1 MAYWKDR
8 EGKIMSNME
17 NSWNRNKKDHTDP
30 IWDVDHPK
38 YLSLKSQFA
47 REKVNKENAQK
58 EKAAKA
64 VEDKKALDN
73 ESPEFTGILDRETY
87 MQWKLLM
94 NLEEDGQTE
103 RKNRDMK
110 DIYSNITW
118 FFRRLKR
125 VLDFLPIIWRGY
137 DFDYAH
143 AIELFRYQLERTAD
157 LLESDKAY
165 TIDSNI
171 HAQKIRTAIKL
182 MDKVYDEEY
191 MEDFYDKKI
200 SIEEAIKKQERAHQL
215 VWKYI
220 EHNIQGWWD

>member
-87 MQWKLLM
+87 KR
-94 NLEEDGQTE
+94 NLDAMEAANESRG
-103 RKNRDMK
+103 RR
-110 DIYSNITW
+110 SNGT
-118 FFRRLKR
+118 
-125 VLDFLPIIWRGY
+125 
-137 DFDYAH
+137 
-143 AIELFRYQLERTAD
+143 
-157 LLESDKAY
+157 
-165 TIDSNI
+165 
-171 HAQKIRTAIKL
+171 QK
-182 MDKVYDEEY
+182 
-191 MEDFYDKKI
+191 
-200 SIEEAIKKQERAHQL
+200 
-215 VWKYI
+215 
-220 EHNIQGWWD
+220 

>member
-1 MAYWKDR
+1 
-8 EGKIMSNME
+8 
-17 NSWNRNKKDHTDP
+17 
-30 IWDVDHPK
+30 
-38 YLSLKSQFA
+38 
-47 REKVNKENAQK
+47 
-58 EKAAKA
+58 
-64 VEDKKALDN
+64 
-73 ESPEFTGILDRETY
+73 